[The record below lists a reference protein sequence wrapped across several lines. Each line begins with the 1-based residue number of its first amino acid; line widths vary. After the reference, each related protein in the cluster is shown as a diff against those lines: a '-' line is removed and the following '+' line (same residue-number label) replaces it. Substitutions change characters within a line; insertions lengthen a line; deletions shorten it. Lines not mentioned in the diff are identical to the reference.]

1 MRGINKVILM
11 GIASFPAGPEKYPAA
26 GYLRFDVG
34 VLQKTVDGGEVIN
47 TIHCL
52 ASGRLAEVLQE
63 YVVADVTMLYLEGS
77 LRPFGTEMVVG
88 VDTIQ
93 ILKPGQRAEIHTEG
107 S

>member
-1 MRGINKVILM
+1 M

-77 LRPFGTEMVVG
+77 LRPIGSEWAEMVVG

-93 ILKPGQRAEIHTEG
+93 ILKPGQQSRIHTEQA
-107 S
+107 